1 MNLHQN
7 FRALGAFMAISFVFT
22 IVVSVSYYAFAA
34 SHGWRLSELTSL
46 IAFMLLFAWVV
57 ISLGYLP
64 SIREDLDYA
73 AVVQSILLEMLD
85 SLNNPDNRQ
94 HEQFVFSA
102 IVEKIGPHLQ
112 CCSGIFAGMNV
123 QMQANFLA
131 YIDNCIAEEKQPPKK
146 TMSYV
151 AQQKKADKILYLEH
165 LARILRN
172 PERTSAASEWQQ
184 SLSEIR

>member
-1 MNLHQN
+1 MSLYKN
-7 FRALGAFMAISFVFT
+7 FRALTAFVAIWFVVT
-22 IVVSVSYYAFAA
+22 VVLVVSYYAFAA
-34 SHGWRLSELTSL
+34 SYGWKLTELTSL
-46 IAFMLLFAWVV
+46 LAFLLAFAGIVIA
-57 ISLGYLP
+57 LGYLP
-64 SIREDLDYA
+64 PLHKDLCH
-73 AVVQSILLEMLD
+73 AVALKSAVDSLLD

-102 IVEKIGPHLQ
+102 IVEKIGPCPQ
-112 CCSGIFAGMNV
+112 SCSEIFAGMNV

-172 PERTSAASEWQQ
+172 PERTSAATEWRQ